1 MYTNL
6 AFWPFIPALNHAINS
21 SNEQRIGFT
30 FMLLD

>member
-6 AFWPFIPALNHAINS
+6 AFWPFIPSLNHAINS
-21 SNEQRIGFT
+21 SDEQRIGFI